1 MSLRLDHALVVDPA
15 PEGPRILEDTSLFL
29 QGGKIAG
36 IGDDLPAADQVL
48 DCQGCIV
55 APGLVNAH
63 THAAMVLLRGTADDL
78 PLERWLEERIWPAE
92 ARFTAQTVRA
102 GADLAIAEMLAGG
115 TTAFADMYFF
125 EDQVAQAAQDA
136 GIRCVAGFTLIGFD
150 TPEFAAADL
159 LDEAE
164 RFLGRW
170 PADGGLVQGSVAPHA
185 TYTCDQGTLEAASDL
200 AGDHGGL
207 LQTHCS
213 ETRHEVYSLEQ
224 ETGERPVGR
233 LAGTGCLTDRAL
245 VAHCGWIT
253 KAEIGEIAR
262 SGATVVHNPVANMK
276 LATGGYAPVP
286 ELVEAGVDVALG
298 TDGAASNNRL
308 DMFETM
314 KTTALIHKHHRWQA
328 EVLPADQVLAMATR
342 VGARALG
349 IADGGRVTEGAPAD
363 LMVVDTARPHLQP
376 MNDPISHLVY
386 AARPGDVRAT
396 VVAGELVYKDGG
408 FPQPGFDLGTVME
421 AADQAADQVLDG

>member
-15 PEGPRILEDTSLFL
+15 PDGPRILDDTSLL
-29 QGGKIAG
+29 LRDGKIAR
-36 IGDDLPAADQVL
+36 IGDDLPDASQVL
-48 DCQGCIV
+48 DCRGCIV

-63 THAAMVLLRGTADDL
+63 THGPMVLLRGTADDL

-136 GIRCVAGFTLIGFD
+136 GIRCLAGFTLIGFD
-150 TPEFAAADL
+150 TPEFPVEDL
-159 LDEAE
+159 LEEADV
-164 RFLGRW
+164 FLDRW
-170 PADGGLVQGSVAPHA
+170 PADGDLVQGSVAPHA
-185 TYTCDQGTLEAASDL
+185 TYTCDPGTLQAAAEL
-200 AGDHGGL
+200 VEDHGCR

-213 ETRHEVYSLEQ
+213 ETRHEVYSVEA
-224 ETGERPVGR
+224 ETGGRPVDQ
-233 LAGTGCLTDRAL
+233 LVETGCLTDGAL

-253 KAEIGEIAR
+253 KAEVERIAGT
-262 SGATVVHNPVANMK
+262 GATVVHNPVANMK

-286 ELVEAGVDVALG
+286 ELIEAGVDVALG

-328 EVLPADQVLAMATR
+328 DVLPADQVLAMATR
-342 VGARALG
+342 VGAKALG
-349 IADGGRVTEGAPAD
+349 IAGGGRVVEGAPAD
-363 LMVVDTARPHLQP
+363 LMVVDTARPHLRP
-376 MNDPISHLVY
+376 MNDPVSHLVY
-386 AARPGDVRAT
+386 AAQPADVRAT

-408 FPQPGFDLGTVME
+408 FPQPGFDLEAVME
-421 AADQAADQVLDG
+421 AADQAASQVLSP

>member
-15 PEGPRILEDTSLFL
+15 PGGPRILEDTSLL
-29 QGGKIAG
+29 LRDGKIAR
-36 IGDDLPAADQVL
+36 IGDDLPDAHRVL
-48 DCQGCIV
+48 DCRGCIV

-63 THAAMVLLRGTADDL
+63 THAAMVLLRGTADGL

-102 GADLAIAEMLAGG
+102 GGDLAIAEMLAGG

-136 GIRCVAGFTLIGFD
+136 GIRCVAGFTLVGFD
-150 TPEFAAADL
+150 TPEFATEDL

-185 TYTCDQGTLEAASDL
+185 TYTCDQQTLQAAAGL
-200 AGDHGGL
+200 AEDHGGL

-213 ETRHEVYSLEQ
+213 ETRHEVYSVEQ
-224 ETGERPVGR
+224 DTGERPVGR
-233 LAGTGCLTDRAL
+233 LVETGCLTGHAL

-253 KAEIGEIAR
+253 KAEVEAIAGT
-262 SGATVVHNPVANMK
+262 GATVVHNPVANMK

-286 ELVEAGVDVALG
+286 ELLEAGVDVALG

-328 EVLPADQVLAMATR
+328 DVLPADQVLAMATR
-342 VGARALG
+342 VGAQALG
-349 IADGGRVTEGAPAD
+349 IAGGGRATEGAPAD
-363 LMVVDTARPHLQP
+363 LMVVDTARPHLRP
-376 MNDPISHLVY
+376 MNDPVSHLVY
-386 AARPGDVRAT
+386 AAQPSDVRAT
-396 VVAGELVYKDGG
+396 VVAGELVYKDGA
-408 FPQPGFDLGTVME
+408 FLQPGFDLEAVVE
-421 AADQAADQVLDG
+421 AADQAAGQVLSP